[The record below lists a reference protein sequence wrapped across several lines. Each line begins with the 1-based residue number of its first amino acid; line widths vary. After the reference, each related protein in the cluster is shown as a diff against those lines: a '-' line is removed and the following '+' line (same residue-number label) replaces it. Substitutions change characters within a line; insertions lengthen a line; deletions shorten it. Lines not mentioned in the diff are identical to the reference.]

1 MTIVNTAK
9 TRPNIVYIDCHD
21 LGEWLGCYGKPYL
34 RTPNLDRLASEGA
47 KFTQFIASAPIC
59 MPSRAGIYTGKMPH
73 VAGVMGQEP
82 LNDDQI
88 CMAERFR
95 RGGYET
101 VLAGSMMIL
110 NDPAWAGFET
120 VLADEPPEEAAANY
134 ILERGSGSGKPFFLS
149 LSLPLVHRP
158 FGNDFD
164 PLLAERLEPPPPLPD
179 LPAVR
184 KDLAAL
190 CRQVEELDI
199 KVSKVLDA
207 VKEAGLEQTTLIVFT
222 TEHGIATARAK
233 HTLFDAGLKCA
244 LLVKY
249 PPLIRAGKR
258 YDSLLSNL
266 DLLPTLLE
274 TANLPVPENLHGRS
288 FLSLLEGQDNHIR
301 QEAFSEHT
309 WGRRT
314 GRWYYTPMRSVR
326 TERYKYIYNFTRQP
340 SYIDNAW
347 LARFN
352 DPHDVADRF
361 FSSPTPEAQLYDLR
375 RDPHEL
381 TNLAAHPEFAEVRD
395 KLKERLFG
403 FLEQT
408 NDPILQGSIPNRE
421 NKPDVPE
428 WAETPEGGFR
438 LRDDEPIESGEH
450 PFP

>member
-1 MTIVNTAK
+1 MTIVSTAK
-9 TRPNIVYIDCHD
+9 ERPNIIYIDCHD

-47 KFTQFIASAPIC
+47 RFTQFIASAPIC

-82 LNDDQI
+82 LNGDAF
-88 CMAERFR
+88 CMAEHFR

-101 VLAGSMMIL
+101 VLAGSLMIL
-110 NDPAWAGFET
+110 NDPAWAGFEK
-120 VLADEPPEEAAANY
+120 VLADGPPEEAAADFM
-134 ILERGSGSGKPFFLS
+134 LERGSNNPPFFLS

-158 FGNDFD
+158 FGDAFD
-164 PLLAERLEPPPPLPD
+164 PLVAERLEVPPPLPD

-190 CRQVEELDI
+190 CRQVEELD
-199 KVSKVLDA
+199 VRVGKVLNA
-207 VKEAGLEQTTLIVFT
+207 IKEAGLEQTTLVVFT
-222 TEHGIATARAK
+222 TEHGLATARAK

-244 LLVKY
+244 LLIKY

-258 YDSLLSNL
+258 YDPLLSNL

-274 TANLPVPENLHGRS
+274 TANLPVPDDIQGRS
-288 FLSLLEGQDNHIR
+288 FLSLLEGQDDYIR

-326 TERYKYIYNFTRQP
+326 TERYKYIHNFTRQP
-340 SYIDNAW
+340 NYLDNAW
-347 LARFN
+347 LARFD
-352 DPHDVADRF
+352 DPHEVANRL
-361 FSSPTPEAQLYDLR
+361 FSSPTPEAQLYDLQ

-381 TNLAAHPEFAEVRD
+381 TNLASHVEFAEVRD
-395 KLKERLFG
+395 ELKKRLFG
-403 FLEQT
+403 FLEHT
-408 NDPILQGSIPNRE
+408 DDPILRGPVPNHE

-428 WAETPEGGFR
+428 WTETSEGGFR
-438 LRDDEPIESGEH
+438 LRDDEPIESGEA